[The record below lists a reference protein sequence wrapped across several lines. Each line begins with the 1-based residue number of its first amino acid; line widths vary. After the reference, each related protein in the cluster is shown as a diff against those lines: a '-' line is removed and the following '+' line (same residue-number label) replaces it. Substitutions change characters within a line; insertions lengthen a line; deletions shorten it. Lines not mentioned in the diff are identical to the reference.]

1 MDRESPLPLWA
12 QLLEELRSRIAAGEF
27 LERFPT
33 DKEMIEQYN
42 VSRQTVRE
50 AVRRLELEGVVVRH
64 RGRGTVLTNT
74 RFEQQLGSLYSLF
87 RELEQKGHRQWSRV
101 LTQEIIED
109 EELSERFGLV
119 DTKFFILERV
129 RFADELEVA
138 IDSIKIP
145 LAFAGPLVKVNFE
158 HTSLYDELERLCG
171 ISPSRG
177 EERIA
182 PVLLSELEANLLG
195 VETPCA
201 ALSLSR
207 TTFANDLLLES
218 RVTKIRGDRYCFV
231 STFANSQT
239 IGSKSVSAEITSFEI

>member
-12 QLLEELRSRIAAGEF
+12 QLLDDLRSRISAGEF

-50 AVRRLELEGVVVRH
+50 AVRRLELDGIVIRH
-64 RGRGTVLTNT
+64 RGRGTVLTNA
-74 RFEQQLGSLYSLF
+74 RFEQHLGTLYSLF
-87 RELEQKGHRQWSRV
+87 RELEMKGHRQWSRV
-101 LTQEIIED
+101 LTQEVIDD
-109 EELSERFGLV
+109 EELAERFELV
-119 DTKFFILERV
+119 DRKFFLLERV
-129 RFADELEVA
+129 RFADDLEVA

-145 LAFAGPLVKVNFE
+145 LAFALPLVNVNFE
-158 HTSLYDELERLCG
+158 HTSLYDELERLCN
-171 ISPSRG
+171 ITPTRG

-182 PVLLSELEANLLG
+182 PVLLNAQEASLLG
-195 VETPCA
+195 VEPPCA

-207 TTFANDLLLES
+207 TTFTNDLLLES
-218 RVTKIRGDRYCFV
+218 RMTKIRGDRYCFV

-239 IGSKSVSAEITSFEI
+239 PGPNSVSAEITTFEI

>member
-12 QLLEELRSRIAAGEF
+12 QLLDDLRSRISAGEF

-50 AVRRLELEGVVVRH
+50 AVRRLELDGVVVRH

-87 RELEQKGHRQWSRV
+87 RELEDKGHRQWSRV
-101 LTQEIIED
+101 LTQEIVED
-109 EELSERFGLV
+109 TELADQFAIA
-119 DTKFFILERV
+119 DKKFFHLERV
-129 RFADELEVA
+129 RFADDLEVA

-145 LAFAGPLVKVNFE
+145 LAFAVPLVNVNFE
-158 HTSLYDELERLCG
+158 HTSLYDELERLCNLA
-171 ISPSRG
+171 PTRG

-182 PVLLSELEANLLG
+182 PILLSAQEASLLG
-195 VETPCA
+195 VEPPSA
-201 ALSLSR
+201 ALSMSR
-207 TTFANDLLLES
+207 TTFVNDHLLES
-218 RVTKIRGDRYCFV
+218 RITKIRGDRYCFV
-231 STFANSQT
+231 STFANSQSVGT
-239 IGSKSVSAEITSFEI
+239 KSVSAEITSFEI